1 MNREKEI
8 KKQMYLHSEIIR
20 QEKKRLKQLRN
31 ELEQLYNQKKLVR
44 RKK

>member
-20 QEKKRLKQLRN
+20 QEKKQLKQLRN